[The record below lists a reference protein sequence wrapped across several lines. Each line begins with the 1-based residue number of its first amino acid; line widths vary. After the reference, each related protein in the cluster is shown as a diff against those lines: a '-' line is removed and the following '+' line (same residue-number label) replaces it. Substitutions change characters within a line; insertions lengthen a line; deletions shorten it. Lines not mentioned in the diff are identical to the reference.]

1 MPKEITKKF
10 LDDVVERFGVIKKL
24 GTGQSLYE
32 VGNGAARIYIR
43 YSKLHKGKKTFCGL
57 RKVDLRDLEG
67 HPSVICFLW
76 DGQKTPLLIPYSD
89 YEQVFQSIEP
99 AGDGQYKVQVYAQE
113 EGTELYIANA
123 GKFNV
128 ADRVG
133 WGPLEQLLDSAGAEK
148 IPELSHSQV
157 QTLLGSI
164 GARKG
169 FDVWVPMVDRTT
181 LDWSLA
187 DRFTCCETLPYGFAA
202 AKNALQQIDV
212 IWVKRG
218 SGQLLSLFEVEHSTP
233 IYSGLLRFN
242 DVHLVAPTLKPRFNI
257 VANYN
262 RRDLFVDQ
270 LNRPTFKMSGLSEAC
285 SFLEYV
291 NVFGW
296 HKRITKYGA
305 QEPLD
310 SGNG

>member
-1 MPKEITKKF
+1 MPKEVTKKF
-10 LDDVVERFGVIKKL
+10 LDDLVERFGAIKKV
-24 GTGQSLYE
+24 GTGQSLYD

-99 AGDGQYKVQVYAQE
+99 AGDGQYKVHVYAQQ

-133 WGPLEQLLDSAGAEK
+133 WAPLEQLLNSAGAEK
-148 IPELSHSQV
+148 MPEFSHSQI

-169 FDVWVPMVDRTT
+169 FDVWVPMVDRAT

-187 DRFTCCETLPYGFAA
+187 DRFSCCETLP
-202 AKNALQQIDV
+202 
-212 IWVKRG
+212 
-218 SGQLLSLFEVEHSTP
+218 SG
-233 IYSGLLRFN
+233 
-242 DVHLVAPTLKPRFNI
+242 
-257 VANYN
+257 
-262 RRDLFVDQ
+262 
-270 LNRPTFKMSGLSEAC
+270 
-285 SFLEYV
+285 
-291 NVFGW
+291 
-296 HKRITKYGA
+296 
-305 QEPLD
+305 
-310 SGNG
+310 

>member
-1 MPKEITKKF
+1 MPKEVTKKF
-10 LDDVVERFGVIKKL
+10 LDDVVGRFGVIKKL

-32 VGNGAARIYIR
+32 VGNGAARIYVR
-43 YSKLHKGKKTFCGL
+43 YSKLHQGKKTFCGL

-67 HPSVICFLW
+67 YPSVICFLW

-89 YEQVFQSIEP
+89 YEQVFQSVET
-99 AGDGQYKVQVYAQE
+99 AGDGQYKVQVHVQE

-128 ADRVG
+128 SDRAG
-133 WGPLEQLLDSAGAEK
+133 WTPLEQLLELADADK
-148 IPELSHSQV
+148 IPELSHTQV

-169 FDVWVPMVDRTT
+169 FDVWIPLGDRST
-181 LDWSLA
+181 LDWSMT
-187 DRFTCCETLPYGFAA
+187 DRFCCCESLPRGFDPVRS
-202 AKNALQQIDV
+202 ALQQIDV
-212 IWVKRG
+212 VWVKRG

-270 LNRPTFKMSGLSEAC
+270 LNRPTFKLSGLSEAC

-296 HKRITKYGA
+296 HKRIARYGA
-305 QEPLD
+305 EEPLD